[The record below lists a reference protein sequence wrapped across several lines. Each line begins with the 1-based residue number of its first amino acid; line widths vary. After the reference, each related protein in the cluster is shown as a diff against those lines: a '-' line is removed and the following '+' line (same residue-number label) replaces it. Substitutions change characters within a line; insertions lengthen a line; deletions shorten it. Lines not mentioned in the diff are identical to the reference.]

1 MPAPD
6 TMHAQALALGDQLRS
21 AAPLA
26 RGALDGAGPFRN
38 VCLCGLGGSAAGAR
52 LATALLA
59 DDLALP
65 VDIPLG
71 VHLPGW
77 VGPDTLVVVTS
88 YSGET
93 LEAIDWFTEAG
104 VRGATR
110 VVVGSGGTLARLA
123 AEAGAPAVAVE
134 GGWQP
139 GGALGLLLA
148 PLLVL
153 LREAGAAPDPEELI
167 AFGADAADTAA
178 LRDDE
183 AKAVASRLA
192 GGVTVLYGSGMRAAV
207 AVRLKNQLNENAKVA
222 AFAGAVPE
230 IAHNEILA
238 WLQTPRAPQRHTAV
252 FLRDPA
258 EPKGVATLGDA
269 LAGFVNDDGAGLEAW
284 TAEGPDE
291 RSRAFGLLVFGDLVS
306 CHLADVE
313 GVDAMDIARL
323 SRLKATLA
331 ADR

>member
-1 MPAPD
+1 MAPE
-6 TMHAQALALGDQLRS
+6 TMHGQALALGDQLRS

-26 RGALDGAGPFRN
+26 RGVLDGAGPFRN

-59 DDLALP
+59 DDLELP
-65 VDIPLG
+65 VDIPVG
-71 VHLPGW
+71 PRLPGW

-93 LEAIDWFTEAG
+93 LEALDWFEEAG
-104 VRGATR
+104 ARGATR
-110 VVVGSGGTLARLA
+110 AVVGSGGTLAARA
-123 AEAGAPAVAVE
+123 DDAGAPAIVVE

-139 GGALGLLLA
+139 RGALGLLLA

-167 AFGADAADTAA
+167 ASGADAADAAA

-183 AKAVASRLA
+183 AREMAGRLA
-192 GGVTVLYGSGMRAAV
+192 GNVAVLYGSGMRAAV

-222 AFAGAVPE
+222 AFAGAIPE
-230 IAHNEILA
+230 IAHNEILG
-238 WLQTPRAPQRHTAV
+238 WLQTPRATQRHTAI
-252 FLRDPA
+252 FLRDHA
-258 EPKGVATLGDA
+258 EPKGVATLADA
-269 LAGFVNDDGAGLEAW
+269 LARCVLEDGAGLEPW

-323 SRLKATLA
+323 KSLKATLA